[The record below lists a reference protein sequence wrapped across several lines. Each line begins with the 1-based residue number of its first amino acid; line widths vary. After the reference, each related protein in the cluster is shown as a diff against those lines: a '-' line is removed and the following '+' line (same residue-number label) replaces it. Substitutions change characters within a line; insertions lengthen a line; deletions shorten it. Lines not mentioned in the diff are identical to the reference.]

1 MSNINF
7 VPDDYV
13 QNSESRRTNLIY
25 IVLFA
30 IVMAGLGGS
39 FLTIK
44 IRQKALRDKEDFI
57 NKKMVE
63 AKVSLQK
70 FEELQTKRKEM
81 MKTALTTA
89 DLIES
94 VPRSVLLAALT
105 NNLPF
110 GMSLT
115 KVGFEQKEPKN
126 TAPSSTV
133 KSVSKYDAAK
143 AKDDAEPEVSR
154 EKLLETNIAIEGIAP
169 SDLQVAS
176 FIERL
181 GVSPLF
187 INVALVE
194 SKEYKVNETAF
205 RYFKLTAMLRKDVHL
220 SKEDIDMIREKHEGV
235 PNAFNL

>member
-1 MSNINF
+1 MGNINF

-25 IVLFA
+25 IVLFG

-44 IRQKALRDKEDFI
+44 IRQKALQDKEDYI

-63 AKVSLQK
+63 AKVSLQQ
-70 FEELQTKRKEM
+70 FEQLQTKRKEM

-94 VPRSVLLAALT
+94 VPRSVLIASLT

-110 GMSLT
+110 GMSLA
-115 KVGFEQKEPKN
+115 KVSLEQKEPKN
-126 TAPSSTV
+126 IAPIVTNKST
-133 KSVSKYDAAK
+133 SKYDAAK
-143 AKDDAEPEVSR
+143 EKDEFEPEVSR
-154 EKLLETNIAIEGIAP
+154 EKLLETNIAIEGLAP
-169 SDLQVAS
+169 SDLQVAA

-187 INVALVE
+187 TNVALIE
-194 SKEYKVNETAF
+194 SREYKVNETAF
-205 RYFKLTAMLRKDVHL
+205 RYFKLTAMVKKDVHL
-220 SKEDIDMIREKHEGV
+220 SKEDIDIIREKHESI

>member
-1 MSNINF
+1 MGNINF

-44 IRQKALRDKEDFI
+44 VRQKALKNKEEYV

-63 AKVSLQK
+63 AKVSLKQ
-70 FEELQTKRKEM
+70 FEELQIKRKEM

-94 VPRSVLLAALT
+94 VPRSVLLAAIT

-115 KVGFEQKEPKN
+115 KVGFEQKEPKIVAPVAAK
-126 TAPSSTV
+126 TA
-133 KSVSKYDAAK
+133 SKYDAAK
-143 AKDDAEPEVSR
+143 EKDNLEPEVSR
-154 EKLLETNIAIEGIAP
+154 EKLLETNITIEGIAP

-176 FIERL
+176 LI
-181 GVSPLF
+181 
-187 INVALVE
+187 
-194 SKEYKVNETAF
+194 
-205 RYFKLTAMLRKDVHL
+205 
-220 SKEDIDMIREKHEGV
+220 
-235 PNAFNL
+235 